1 MTFTDGGF
9 GTVAGAVYRPEELIV
24 PQNDP
29 EHPDPLTD
37 QFTAVFVLP
46 LTIEANCCCAP
57 TVNSTV
63 VGEIVT
69 TTGVTMLTWA
79 EADFVV
85 SAWDVTVTVTTDGLR
100 TVAGAV

>member
-1 MTFTDGGF
+1 M
-9 GTVAGAVYRPEELIV
+9 AGAVYRPEELTV
-24 PQNDP
+24 PQAAP

-46 LTIEANCCCAP
+46 LTIELNCCCAP
-57 TVNSTV
+57 TANSTV
-63 VGEIVT
+63 VGEMVT

-85 SAWDVTVTVTTDGLR
+85 SACEVAVTVTTDGLG